1 MKPVFHP
8 ALVNGP
14 CGDPA
19 VYVDFLF
26 EKRAILFDLGDIRTL
41 PVRKILRLS
50 DVFVSHGHMDHF
62 FGFDWLLR
70 LCLGRDLCIRM
81 FGPAGFLDQ
90 VGHKLSAYTWNLVGG
105 YATDFSLEAAEVL
118 TETLGRRASF
128 HCRTAFRREGETE
141 FRIENRRLLD
151 ELNLA
156 VEFAILDHA
165 TPCLAFALREKC
177 HLNVWKNRLAELG
190 LEPGAWVRDLKRALL
205 TEQHE
210 DTPLRALRRDGGRL
224 REAEYRLG
232 ELARSIVHLSEGQ
245 KVAYVTDAVY
255 HEANAARMVALAAG
269 ADQFFIEAVFGDELE
284 ERAARKYHLTARQ
297 AGTIARRAGV
307 KFPTPFHFSPIY
319 QGREEELE
327 REFRQA
333 FLVGG
338 PMADSDSIG

>member
-14 CGDPA
+14 WGDPA
-19 VYVDFLF
+19 VYVEFLF
-26 EKRAILFDLGDIRTL
+26 EKRAVLFDLGDVRTL

-50 DVFVSHGHMDHF
+50 DVFVSHAHMDHF

-70 LCLGRDLCIRM
+70 LCLGRDLRIRL

-90 VGHKLSAYTWNLVGG
+90 VEHKLSAYIWNLVRG
-105 YATDFSLEAAEVL
+105 YPTDFTLEVTEVSS
-118 TETLGRRASF
+118 ETVGRRASF
-128 HCRTAFRREGETE
+128 RCRTAFRREGETE
-141 FRIENRRLLD
+141 FPIEDRRLLD
-151 ELNLA
+151 EPNLA

-165 TPCLAFALREKC
+165 TPCLAFALREKQ
-177 HLNVWKNRLAELG
+177 HLNVWKNRLVELG
-190 LEPGAWVRDLKRALL
+190 LAPGAWVQDLKHALL
-205 TEQHE
+205 TGRHE
-210 DTPLRALRRDGGRL
+210 DTPVRALKRDGARF
-224 REAEYRLG
+224 REATYRLG
-232 ELARSIVHLSEGQ
+232 ELADFLVHVSEGQ

-255 HEANAARMVALAAG
+255 HEANAERIATLAAG

-319 QGREEELE
+319 QGRGEALD

-333 FLVGG
+333 FLASG
-338 PMADSDSIG
+338 PK

>member
-26 EKRAILFDLGDIRTL
+26 EKRAVLFDLGDIRTL

-50 DVFVSHGHMDHF
+50 DVFVSHAHMDHF

-70 LCLGRDLCIRM
+70 LCLGRDLGIRL

-90 VGHKLSAYTWNLVGG
+90 VEHKLSAYTWNLVGG
-105 YATDFSLEAAEVL
+105 YSTDFSFEVSEVL

-128 HCRTAFRREGETE
+128 RCHTAFRREGETE
-141 FRIENRRLLD
+141 FPIENRRLLD

-156 VEFAILDHA
+156 VEFVILDHA
-165 TPCLAFALREKC
+165 TPCLAFALREKR
-177 HLNVWKNRLAELG
+177 HLNVWKNRLVELG
-190 LEPGAWVRDLKRALL
+190 LAPGSWVRDLKHALL
-205 TEQHE
+205 TGQHE
-210 DTPLRALRRDGGRL
+210 DTPVRALMRDGARL
-224 REAEYRLG
+224 REAVYRLG
-232 ELARSIVHLSEGQ
+232 ELAPSLVHVSEGQ

-269 ADQFFIEAVFGDELE
+269 ADQFFIEAVFGDELN

-307 KFPTPFHFSPIY
+307 KFPTPFHFSPVY
-319 QGREEELE
+319 QGQEEALE
-327 REFRQA
+327 REFRHA
-333 FLVGG
+333 FLTGG
-338 PMADSDSIG
+338 RK